1 MCKVYFSQYDKE
13 IEVKENSLLID
24 VIRKNGFEL
33 ETPCNSKG
41 ICGKCRV
48 KVYGIKSEPREEE
61 KKFLSNINERLA
73 CLTRVNE
80 DIRVEFLLDKG
91 KVLKTINEGYS
102 LLDVELDSRVHIKN
116 FKEIDLSKLKSYME
130 DLELKVRDLQ
140 IIKTLGNLDRNH
152 KRDFYGVIFEDT
164 IIDLLEEKREILG
177 IALDI
182 GTTGISAYL
191 LNLENGHVINR
202 TSELNPQTVFGGDV
216 ISRISFAME
225 EKDGIYKLQ
234 KVMVD
239 KINEIIKELLTDKFN
254 KENIY
259 NLAVSAN
266 TTMLHMLLG
275 INPSSIA
282 KAPYKAVFL
291 DSLDLNPIDL
301 GIEINPKG
309 VITILPAISSYVGA
323 DITSGLV
330 AIDIESYKSL
340 LFIDI
345 GTNGEI
351 VLLKDGK
358 LFSTSTAAGPALEGM
373 NISCGMRAENGAIE
387 GFSLDENFN
396 ISYSTIGEVEP
407 RGICGSGLLDITGA
421 LINLKLIEPSGR
433 FSKNIPYELS
443 HNFRDKKF
451 YITDEI
457 YISQKDIRQI
467 QLAKGAIA
475 SGINMLLKEIDS
487 SIEDIDHV
495 VIAGAFGYHLK
506 EESIKSVGIIP
517 KGFKGNMKF
526 VGNSSVE
533 GAKIAL
539 LNKHKLSKMLDIK
552 NKVEVVDLNSKDYFQ
567 KYFVEALN
575 FK

>member
-24 VIRKNGFEL
+24 AIRKSGFEL
-33 ETPCNSKG
+33 ETPCSSKG

-73 CLTRVNE
+73 CITRVNE

-102 LLDVELDSRVHIKN
+102 LHVELDSRVHIKN
-116 FKEIDLSKLKSYME
+116 FKEIDSSKLKSYIE
-130 DLELKVRDLQ
+130 DLEFKVRDLQ
-140 IIKTLGNLDRNH
+140 IIETLGNLKRNH
-152 KRDFYGVIFEDT
+152 KKDFYGVIFEDV
-164 IIDLLEEKREILG
+164 IIDLLEEKSEILG
-177 IALDI
+177 IALDV

-191 LNLENGHVINR
+191 LDLENGHVINK
-202 TSELNPQTVFGGDV
+202 TSALNPQTVFGGDV

-225 EKDGIYKLQ
+225 EEDGIYKLQ

-275 INPSSIA
+275 VNPSSIA

-291 DSLDLNPIDL
+291 DSLDLIPRDL

-309 VITILPAISSYVGA
+309 VITTLPSISSYVGA

-387 GFSLDENFN
+387 GFSLDENLN

-407 RGICGSGLLDITGA
+407 RGVCGSGLLDITGA
-421 LINLKLIEPSGR
+421 LINFKLIEPSGR
-433 FSKNIPYELS
+433 FSKTIPDELS

-475 SGINMLLKEIDS
+475 SGINMLLKEVDS
-487 SIEDIDHV
+487 SIEDIEYV

-506 EESIKSVGIIP
+506 EESIKTVGIIP

-539 LNKHKLSKMLDIK
+539 LNKHKFSKMLDIK
-552 NKVEVVDLNSKDYFQ
+552 NRVEVVDLSSKDYFQ
-567 KYFVEALN
+567 KYFVKALN